1 MKSIVFGFA
10 VMLLFGITRTAFG
23 QEKPIPL
30 GNVQEGVYFLD
41 GTFQT
46 TILELKDKQFRYW
59 FRSDHK
65 MVKEP
70 TYPLSGTYSNHGG
83 SISFERT
90 VATRPKNQFNTNA
103 VDFVQTER
111 WEFMQYKGGVTL
123 WTSNSLASWQE
134 KHPHP
139 ILFPTNRKP
148 EEIWE
153 ARKPTAPRCPL
164 TLPLP

>member
-1 MKSIVFGFA
+1 MTLPPHQRGEPTCGAASKC
-10 VMLLFGITRTAFG
+10 LLNKT
-23 QEKPIPL
+23 
-30 GNVQEGVYFLD
+30 VYFLN

-46 TILELKDKQFRYW
+46 TILELKDKHFRYW
-59 FRSDHK
+59 FRSDQK
-65 MVKEP
+65 MGNEP
-70 TYPLSGTYSNHGG
+70 TYPLSGTYSNHGRI
-83 SISFERT
+83 ISFERT
-90 VATRPKNQFNTNA
+90 VATRPKNQFNTNE

-111 WEFMQYKGGVTL
+111 WEFMQYKGELTL

-134 KHPHP
+134 KHPPP